1 MTNKIFNEI
10 NEIYHDTSKDYLRG
24 NINCINK
31 LNTLKLLSELFNNIN
46 DNDFDIIFN
55 KYIINFKSS
64 NINLFYASCGM
75 KLDTF
80 DNVQTF
86 LILLRRSIDYTSFKE
101 LYDFLLKIK
110 ELIIK
115 DKNINSKS
123 NKIFNQI
130 NKINALKILLNL
142 INNKNDE
149 EINIFFNKYI
159 IQFKLLSSGYGKLI
173 TFDNIESFLLKLER
187 YNNYYFFNELSN
199 NLLETREQIEKES
212 VKKKSV

>member
-46 DNDFDIIFN
+46 DDDFDIIFN

-64 NINLFYASCGM
+64 NINSFYASCGM

-123 NKIFNQI
+123 NKISSS
-130 NKINALKILLNL
+130 KI
-142 INNKNDE
+142 
-149 EINIFFNKYI
+149 
-159 IQFKLLSSGYGKLI
+159 
-173 TFDNIESFLLKLER
+173 
-187 YNNYYFFNELSN
+187 
-199 NLLETREQIEKES
+199 
-212 VKKKSV
+212 